1 MPDLSM
7 MATNEDWWGYLIFV
21 FFIVVIVIFVIKIG
35 LEFPGLFEWRFLCS
49 NSEDE
54 SSESEM
60 EMEEAD
66 ETVRVDEAVA
76 KTKKDEI
83 SIDKSEEC

>member
-1 MPDLSM
+1 
-7 MATNEDWWGYLIFV
+7 MATNEDWWDYLIFV
-21 FFIVVIVIFVIKIG
+21 FFIVVIIIFVIKIG
-35 LEFPGLFEWRFLCS
+35 LQFPGLFEWKFLCS

-66 ETVRVDEAVA
+66 ETLTVDEAVA
-76 KTKKDEI
+76 QTRKDEI
-83 SIDKSEEC
+83 EICIDKSEEC

>member
-1 MPDLSM
+1 

-21 FFIVVIVIFVIKIG
+21 FFIVVIIIFVIKIG
-35 LEFPGLFEWRFLCS
+35 LQFPGLFEWKFLCS

-66 ETVRVDEAVA
+66 ETVRVDKALA
-76 KTKKDEI
+76 QTRKDEI
-83 SIDKSEEC
+83 QICIDKSEEC